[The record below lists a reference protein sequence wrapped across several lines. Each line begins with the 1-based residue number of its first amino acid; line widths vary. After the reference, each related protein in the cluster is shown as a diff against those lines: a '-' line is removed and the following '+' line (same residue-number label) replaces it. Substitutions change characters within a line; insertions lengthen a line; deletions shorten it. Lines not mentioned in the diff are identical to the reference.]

1 MPGRANI
8 DVVIVIFLK
17 INFFSG
23 CLQVARFCE
32 CDVYDLARDKRA
44 FLLGGNDRGAEGWYI
59 Y

>member
-8 DVVIVIFLK
+8 DVVIVIFNNT
-17 INFFSG
+17 IIFSR

-32 CDVYDLARDKRA
+32 CDVYDLAREKRA